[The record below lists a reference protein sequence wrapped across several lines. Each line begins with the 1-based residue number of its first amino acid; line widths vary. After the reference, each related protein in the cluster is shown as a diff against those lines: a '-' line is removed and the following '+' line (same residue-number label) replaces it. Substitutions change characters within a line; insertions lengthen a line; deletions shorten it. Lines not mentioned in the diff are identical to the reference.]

1 MQTLEKKQNLI
12 SIIVPVYNVE
22 NYLKECIDSILGQTY
37 TNYELIL
44 VDDGSTDSS
53 GIICDKYAEKN
64 LNVSVVHKVN
74 GGLSSARNAG
84 IEKANGD
91 YYVFIDSDDVV
102 HRDYLNE
109 MMKIALQYQADI
121 VACDF
126 VCGEHCYW
134 EKQSENLDIRKGKE
148 VIKRMNEQDVIVTVS
163 WNKLYKS
170 YFFDNLNL
178 RYRNGK
184 IHEDMFLIPELLDNC
199 RTMVI
204 TSKKL
209 YFYRQR
215 ANSIMNSQFSIK
227 QLDILEAL
235 EYRIDFFKS
244 KKYMDLYYHEC
255 ESYAR
260 KLISLYKKIEKYK
273 SQEFINEKT
282 EILSRIRKL
291 VSNREIYIKFT
302 LKNKIKLFLLLK
314 LSIAIG

>member
-1 MQTLEKKQNLI
+1 MQILENKRNLI

-22 NYLKECIDSILGQTY
+22 DYLKECIDSILEQTY

-53 GIICDKYAEKN
+53 AIICDEYANKN
-64 LNVSVVHKVN
+64 INVSVIHKIN

-91 YYVFIDSDDVV
+91 YYVFIDSDDVI
-102 HRDYLNE
+102 HRDYLSE
-109 MMKIALQYQADI
+109 MMKIALQHQADI

-126 VCGEHCYW
+126 VSGEHCHW
-134 EKQSENLDIRKGKE
+134 EEQSEHLDIRKGKE
-148 VIKRMNEQDVIVTVS
+148 VIERMNEQDVLVTVA

-170 YFFDNLNL
+170 YFFDSLNL
-178 RYRNGK
+178 RYKNGK
-184 IHEDMFLIPELLDNC
+184 IHEDMFLAPELLDSC
-199 RTMVI
+199 KVMVI

-215 ANSIMNSQFSIK
+215 VNSIMNSRFSVK

-235 EYRIDFFKS
+235 EYRMDFFKN
-244 KKYMDLYYHEC
+244 KNYMNLYYHEC

-260 KLISLYKKIEKYK
+260 KLISLYKRAKKDK
-273 SQEFINEKT
+273 SHEFIYEQT
-282 EILSRIRKL
+282 EILLRARKL
-291 VSNREIYIKFT
+291 VSNRDIYKKFT
-302 LKNKIKLFLLLK
+302 WKNKVKLILLLHFSVVIK
-314 LSIAIG
+314 